1 MNTHNILSARLL
13 RPVAAAVVAVAVA
26 GGALAG
32 AGTALLTARAP
43 GNAASSPTATAAIT
57 STVSTVGREQAV
69 TAVVAAAVDSVVTI
83 RTDTGSGSGFIVSQD
98 GRIVT
103 SLHVIAGAGS
113 VSAVLGD
120 GTVLPAAVIG
130 TDPQHD
136 VAILDVTGT
145 GFHALSLATGETQ
158 IGQTVVALGTAL
170 GEFPNTVTV
179 GIVSGLGRSIDVG
192 IGGSARKLKGVLQTD
207 AALNPG
213 MSGGPLLNL
222 AGQVVGV
229 DTAVAGG
236 ANGIGFAEPIA
247 SAAALLGRAAA

>member
-1 MNTHNILSARLL
+1 MNAHDILSARLL
-13 RPVAAAVVAVAVA
+13 RPMAGAVLAIAIA
-26 GGALAG
+26 GGSLAG
-32 AGTALLTARAP
+32 AGTALLTGGPARNP
-43 GNAASSPTATAAIT
+43 ASSAATAAAIT
-57 STVSTVGREQAV
+57 STASSVTGEQAV
-69 TAVVAAAVDSVVTI
+69 TAVVARAVDSVVTI
-83 RTDTGSGSGFIVSQD
+83 RTDSGSGSGFIVSQD

-113 VSAVLGD
+113 LTVVLSNGAVL
-120 GTVLPAAVIG
+120 AATIVT

-136 VAILDVTGT
+136 IAVLDVTAT
-145 GFHALSLATGETQ
+145 GLPALTLATGSAQ
-158 IGQTVVALGTAL
+158 IGQTVIALGTAL

-192 IGGSARKLKGVLQTD
+192 LGGSARRLSGVIQTD
-207 AALNPG
+207 TALNPG

-236 ANGIGFAEPIA
+236 ANGIAFAEPIGP
-247 SAAALLGRAAA
+247 AAALLRQSAA

>member
-43 GNAASSPTATAAIT
+43 GNAASAAATAAIT
-57 STVSTVGREQAV
+57 STVSTVSREQAV

-83 RTDTGSGSGFIVSQD
+83 RTDTGSGSGFIASQD

-120 GTVLPAAVIG
+120 GMVLPAAVIS

-145 GFHALSLATGETQ
+145 GFQALSLATGETQ

-179 GIVSGLGRSIDVG
+179 GIVSGLDRSIDVG